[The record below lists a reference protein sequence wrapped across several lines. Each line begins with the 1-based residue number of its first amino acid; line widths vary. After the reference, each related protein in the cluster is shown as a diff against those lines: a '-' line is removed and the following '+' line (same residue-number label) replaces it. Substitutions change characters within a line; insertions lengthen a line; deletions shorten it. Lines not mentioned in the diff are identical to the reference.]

1 MADPKINILFSHET
15 QSGADMT
22 NHHGCFGRDHC
33 FHYHC
38 QGTAAVS
45 KRYLSQGL
53 FIVIGFAADNGE
65 GPVEL
70 LHKK

>member
-33 FHYHC
+33 LHSHC
-38 QGTAAVS
+38 QGIAVTGLAGRTP
-45 KRYLSQGL
+45 KL
-53 FIVIGFAADNGE
+53 FIVIGFAANDGE